1 MRYGY
6 LIVSDCINYDII
18 TVKVCKS
25 IRKNT
30 GSYIEYKLLDATTN
44 SGEAQAG
51 VELFATEIEAEEKV
65 KEIEMQN
72 KWI

>member
-1 MRYGY
+1 MHYGD

-30 GSYIEYKLLDATTN
+30 GRYIEYKLLDATDD
-44 SGEAQAG
+44 SGIAQAG
-51 VELFATEIEAEEKV
+51 VKLFESETEAEEMV
-65 KEIEMQN
+65 NQIEMRN